1 MNAELHHGLRID
13 GDRLLRRIEDLA
25 AIGPIDGGG
34 SCRLALTDEDRAG
47 RDLVVTWMRDLGLD
61 VTIDAIGNVIG
72 MRAGRTDG
80 PPTMT
85 GSHIDT
91 VRTGGRYDGNLG
103 VLAGLEV
110 IETLERN
117 GVQTE
122 HPVAVGFFTD
132 EEGARFPPDM
142 LGSLVYV
149 GGMAVEEALDIEG
162 IDGAIVGAEL
172 DRIGYRGTSPC
183 PGPSP
188 RAFVEL
194 HVEQGPVLEA
204 EGVTIGA
211 VTGVQGISWTEL
223 TITGQSNHAG
233 TTPMELRH
241 DPGYVAAAVAAHVR
255 DLAVRMNADGPEGG
269 DRQVGTVGRLELEPN
284 LVNVVAASAS
294 MTVDLRNT
302 DEVLLQEAEA
312 DLARF
317 VAQTAAA
324 EGVTVTE
331 RTLARFEPVTFDDRV
346 VDTVADVA
354 RRLGHTVKHMPSGAG
369 HDAQMLARVCP
380 TGMVFVP
387 SRDGVSHNPAE
398 HTDPADLVA
407 GADVLLQT
415 MLSLDGLSLDGATLQ
430 RAGLDSEESD
440 R

>member
-1 MNAELHHGLRID
+1 MASTPDGLRID
-13 GDRLLRRIEDLA
+13 GDRLMRRIEDLA
-25 AIGPIDGGG
+25 VIGPIEGGG

-47 RDLVVTWMRDLGLD
+47 RDLVVTWMHDLGLD
-61 VTIDAIGNVIG
+61 VSIDGIGNVIG
-72 MRAGRTDG
+72 VRAGRVDG
-80 PPTMT
+80 RPTMT

-91 VRTGGRYDGNLG
+91 VQTGGRYDGNLG

-110 IETLERN
+110 IETLERE
-117 GVQTE
+117 GIETE

-132 EEGARFPPDM
+132 EEGARFAPDM

-149 GGMAVEEALDIEG
+149 GGMAVEEALDIVG
-162 IDGAIVGAEL
+162 IDGAVVGAEL
-172 DRIGYRGTSPC
+172 DRIGYRGTSPL

-233 TTPMELRH
+233 TTPMDLRH
-241 DPGYVAAAVAAHVR
+241 DPAYVAAAVAAHVR
-255 DLAVRMNADGPEGG
+255 DLAIRMGERGEG
-269 DRQVGTVGRLELEPN
+269 RQVATVGRLELQPN
-284 LVNVVAASAS
+284 LVNVVAATAS

-302 DEVLLQEAEA
+302 DEDLLLEAEA

-317 VAQTAAA
+317 VAEAAAA
-324 EGVTVTE
+324 EGVTVVE
-331 RTLARFEPVTFDDRV
+331 RTLARFEPVAFDDWV
-346 VDTVADVA
+346 IDTVATVA
-354 RRLGHTVKHMPSGAG
+354 ADLGHSVRRMPSGAG

-398 HTDPADLVA
+398 HTDPADLMA

-415 MLSLDGLSLDGATLQ
+415 ILAIDRMDLD
-430 RAGLDSEESD
+430 REEGN

>member
-204 EGVTIGA
+204 EGITIGA

-415 MLSLDGLSLDGATLQ
+415 MLALDGLSLDGATLQ
-430 RAGLDSEESD
+430 RAGLYSEESD

>member
-1 MNAELHHGLRID
+1 MNAEQNKALRID
-13 GDRLLRRIEDLA
+13 GERLLRRIEDLA
-25 AIGPIDGGG
+25 AIGPIEGGG
-34 SCRLALTDEDRAG
+34 SCRLALPDEDRAG
-47 RDLVVTWMRDLGLD
+47 RDLVVTWMHDLGLD
-61 VTIDAIGNVIG
+61 VTIDGIGNVIG
-72 MRAGRTDG
+72 VRSGRTDG

-110 IETLERN
+110 VETLERE
-117 GVQTE
+117 GIQTE

-149 GGMAVEEALDIEG
+149 GGMAVEEALDVVG
-162 IDGAIVGAEL
+162 IDGTVLGAEL

-233 TTPMELRH
+233 TTPMDLRH
-241 DPGYVAAAVAAHVR
+241 DPGYVAAAVVAHVR
-255 DLAVRMNADGPEGG
+255 ELALRMGS
-269 DRQVGTVGRLELEPN
+269 RQVGTAGRLELHPN
-284 LVNVVAASAS
+284 LVNVVAASAT
-294 MTVDLRNT
+294 MTGDLRNT
-302 DEVLLQEAEA
+302 DEALLQEAEA

-317 VAQTAAA
+317 VADAATV
-324 EGVTVTE
+324 EGVTVAE

-346 VDTVADVA
+346 VDTVAAVA
-354 RRLGHTVKHMPSGAG
+354 SDLGHTVRRMPSGAG

-387 SRDGVSHNPAE
+387 SHDGISHNPAE
-398 HTDPADLVA
+398 HTEPDDLVA

-415 MLSLDGLSLDGATLQ
+415 ILTLDRMVLESDGL
-430 RAGLDSEESD
+430 D